1 MFIIRDV
8 QIWIHISVDQWIPQK
23 EIEQRFGSGTKWV
36 LRDSFDAFGPSVF
49 RVYRWRCRW
58 SWRGSLPSGKF
69 PFARSLSEHSQ
80 CCKWVNNHP
89 FFFFPWFSLEKHTCS
104 TLLKCTLRLGDMI
117 PLKSTAMH
125 VARKYTWEK
134 YCISLKTYY
143 KNMRF
148 FLSEAQSS
156 GGVVFPESISP

>member
-1 MFIIRDV
+1 MFIIRDA
-8 QIWIHISVDQWIPQK
+8 QIWIHISVDQWIPPKRNWVAFRKWYQ
-23 EIEQRFGSGTKWV
+23 WV

-58 SWRGSLPSGKF
+58 SWRGALPSGKF

-89 FFFFPWFSLEKHTCS
+89 LFFFIDSPWRKKHTCS

-125 VARKYTWEK
+125 VARKYTWEIL
-134 YCISLKTYY
+134 YISE
-143 KNMRF
+143 NMRF
-148 FLSEAQSS
+148 FFEWSS
-156 GGVVFPESISP
+156 KFWRRCVPRIHLTLG